1 MSASRTGLITTPGTP
16 NSWLYGRRLQISGS
30 ANAKTNP
37 ALIAYAHEVVRGL
50 VRDVMRLG
58 GGIVV
63 GLGREPRP
71 EGAAT
76 DVPSLL
82 FDWTALETAA
92 DSIASGASAWP
103 RKFGLPI
110 VVATSEKAESEI
122 PDNRRGVYDTLLKSG
137 LLQVESIMPG
147 ARAATFVR
155 QRQAAFGDAL
165 LILGGGTG
173 VEHSARLYLQRR
185 RPVIPLDLPLG
196 ASRDDGTGGARRL
209 SKEAR
214 SDPARFFRFAPAF
227 SNTEGAALAMIAT
240 RECTV
245 PHADISTGVVE
256 LISRLTRPTAFFVR
270 LVNSAHPK
278 FSAVESFFRDVVDP
292 VVAEAGLARVEIG
305 TDASEHALINVGIFE
320 SLHFSSMAIVD
331 VTGER
336 PNCFIELG
344 YSLGTQNRVLVT
356 AEDGTKLP
364 FDQQMIPC
372 HFWNPSATVAE
383 RKKALVEFWDKNI
396 NRPSIIEVE

>member
-1 MSASRTGLITTPGTP
+1 MSASPAGLITTPTTP
-16 NSWLYGRRLQISGS
+16 RSWLRGRRLQISGS
-30 ANAKTNP
+30 ANAKTDSS
-37 ALIAYAHEVVRGL
+37 LITYAHEVVRGL
-50 VRDVMRLG
+50 VKEVMLAG

-63 GLGREPRP
+63 GLGKEPRQ
-71 EGAAT
+71 EGANA
-76 DVPSLL
+76 DAPSLL

-92 DSIASGASAWP
+92 DCIASGASAWP

-122 PDNRRGVYDTLLKSG
+122 PLNRRSLYNALLKSG

-147 ARAATFVR
+147 SRAATFVR

-165 LILGGGTG
+165 VILGGGTG
-173 VEHSARLYLQRR
+173 VEHSASLYLQRR
-185 RPVIPLDLPLG
+185 RPVVPLDLPLG

-214 SDPARFFRFAPAF
+214 SDPARFFRFASSF
-227 SNTEGAALAMIAT
+227 SNTEGAALATIAT
-240 RECTV
+240 RDGTV
-245 PHADISTGVVE
+245 SHADISTGVAE
-256 LISRLTRPTAFFVR
+256 LISKLAQPTAFFVR

-292 VVAEAGLARVEIG
+292 VVAEAGLTRVEIG
-305 TDASEHALINVGIFE
+305 TDASEHAFMNVGIFE

-344 YSLGTQNRVLVT
+344 YNLGTQNRLLVT

-383 RKKALVEFWDKNI
+383 RKNALVEFWEKNI
-396 NRPSIIEVE
+396 NRPPIIKVE

>member
-1 MSASRTGLITTPGTP
+1 MSASPTGFITTPGTP
-16 NSWLYGRRLQISGS
+16 HPWLHGRRLQISGS
-30 ANAKTNP
+30 ANAKTDS
-37 ALIAYAHEVVRGL
+37 ALIACAHEVVRGL
-50 VRDVMRLG
+50 VKEVMRAG

-63 GLGREPRP
+63 GLGKEPRP
-71 EGAAT
+71 EGAAA
-76 DVPSLL
+76 DAPSLL
-82 FDWTALETAA
+82 FDWTALEAAA
-92 DSIASGASAWP
+92 DCIASGISTWP

-122 PDNRRGVYDTLLKSG
+122 PGNRRSLYSTLLKTG

-147 ARAATFVR
+147 SRAATFLR

-165 LILGGGTG
+165 FILGGGTG
-173 VEHSARLYLQRR
+173 VEHSASFYLQRR
-185 RPVIPLDLPLG
+185 RPVVPLDLPLG

-227 SNTEGAALAMIAT
+227 SNTEGAALATIAT
-240 RECTV
+240 RDGTA
-245 PHADISTGVVE
+245 PHADISTGVAE
-256 LISRLTRPTAFFVR
+256 LISKLAQPTAFFVR

-278 FSAVESFFRDVVDP
+278 FNAVESFFRDVVDP
-292 VVAEAGLARVEIG
+292 VVAEAGLTRVEIG
-305 TDASEHALINVGIFE
+305 TDASEHAFMNVGIFE
-320 SLHFSSMAIVD
+320 SLHFSSVAIVD

-372 HFWNPSATVAE
+372 HFWNPSSTVAE
-383 RKKALVEFWDKNI
+383 RKKALVEFWEKNI
-396 NRPSIIEVE
+396 NRPPIIKVE

>member
-1 MSASRTGLITTPGTP
+1 MSAPPTGLITEPGAP
-16 NSWLYGRRLQISGS
+16 NSWLHGRRLQISGS
-30 ANAKTNP
+30 ANAKTDP
-37 ALIAYAHEVVRGL
+37 ALIAYAHKVVRGL
-50 VRDVMRLG
+50 VKEVMRAG

-63 GLGREPRP
+63 GLGKEPRP
-71 EGAAT
+71 EGAAA
-76 DVPSLL
+76 DAPSLL

-92 DSIASGASAWP
+92 DCIASGLGTWP

-122 PDNRRGVYDTLLKSG
+122 PDSRRNLYNTLLRSD
-137 LLQVESIMPG
+137 LLKVESIMPG
-147 ARAATFVR
+147 SRAAAFVR

-165 LILGGGTG
+165 VILGGGTG
-173 VEHSARLYLQRR
+173 VEHSATLYAQRR

-214 SDPARFFRFAPAF
+214 SDPAGFFRFAPAF
-227 SNTEGAALAMIAT
+227 SGTEGAALAKIAM
-240 RECTV
+240 RDGTV
-245 PHADISTGVVE
+245 PHAEISTGVIE
-256 LISRLTRPTAFFVR
+256 LISKLAQPTAFFVR

-278 FSAVESFFRDVVDP
+278 FNAVESFFRDVVDP
-292 VVAEAGLARVEIG
+292 VVAEAGLTRVEIG
-305 TDASEHALINVGIFE
+305 TDASEHAFMNVAIFE

-372 HFWNPSATVAE
+372 HFWNPNATVGD
-383 RKKALVEFWDKNI
+383 RKKALVEFWEKNI
-396 NRPSIIEVE
+396 NRSPIIKVE